1 MREVE
6 IKNYTKLNELAEK
19 GGIVI
24 FGCGVDKDIPTCEIR
39 QAFAVESKIYN
50 RSFESVSVNGALS
63 IYKETVAALSPETVL
78 LHIGETDIEFF
89 AENSAEFDNKYREL
103 IGYIKSQNKKCRIAI
118 VSLRNYD
125 HDPQIEVIN
134 KHLKYIADSEQ
145 CEYGDISAK
154 MVWNPKAS
162 MEAASFVYSIGFVH
176 PLKNKRP
183 LYDLVKML
191 FCYNA

>member
-1 MREVE
+1 MREAE
-6 IKNYTKLNELAEK
+6 IKNYVKLNDLAEK

-39 QAFAVESKIYN
+39 QAFAVESKVYN
-50 RSFESVSVNGALS
+50 RSFESISVKDALS
-63 IYKETVAALSPETVL
+63 VYKETVAALSPETVL
-78 LHIGETDIEFF
+78 LHIGETDMDFF
-89 AENSAEFDNKYREL
+89 AESPVEFDNKYREL

-118 VSLRNYD
+118 VSLKNDDY
-125 HDPQIEVIN
+125 DPQIEVIN

-162 MEAASFVYSIGFVH
+162 MEVASFVYSIGFVH

>member
-1 MREVE
+1 MREAE

-103 IGYIKSQNKKCRIAI
+103 IGYIKSQNKNCRIVI
-118 VSLRNYD
+118 ISLRNYD
-125 HDPQIEVIN
+125 YDSQIEEIN

>member
-1 MREVE
+1 MREAE

-50 RSFESVSVNGALS
+50 RSFESVSVNDALS

-103 IGYIKSQNKKCRIAI
+103 IGYIKSQNQKCRIAI
-118 VSLRNYD
+118 VSLKNDDY
-125 HDPQIEVIN
+125 DPQIEVIN

-162 MEAASFVYSIGFVH
+162 MEVASFVYSIGFVH

>member
-1 MREVE
+1 M
-6 IKNYTKLNELAEK
+6 
-19 GGIVI
+19 I

-50 RSFESVSVNGALS
+50 RSFESVSVKGALS

-78 LHIGETDIEFF
+78 LHIGETDMDFF

-118 VSLRNYD
+118 ISLRKYD
-125 HDPQIEVIN
+125 YDSQIEEIN

-162 MEAASFVYSIGFVH
+162 MGVASFVYSIGFVH
-176 PLKNKRP
+176 PLKNKCP

>member
-1 MREVE
+1 MREAE
-6 IKNYTKLNELAEK
+6 IKNYVKLNDLAEE

-24 FGCGVDKDIPTCEIR
+24 FGSGADKNIPTGELR
-39 QAFAVESKIYN
+39 QAFAVESKVYN
-50 RSFESVSVNGALS
+50 RSFESISVKDALRV
-63 IYKETVAALSPETVL
+63 YKETEAALSPETVL
-78 LHIGETDIEFF
+78 LHIGETDMDFF
-89 AENSAEFDNKYREL
+89 AESPVEFDNKYREL
-103 IGYIKSQNKKCRIAI
+103 IGYIKTQNKKCLIAI
-118 VSLRNYD
+118 VSLKNDDY
-125 HDPQIEVIN
+125 DPQIEVIN

-154 MVWNPKAS
+154 MVWNPKTS
-162 MEAASFVYSIGFVH
+162 MDAASFVYSIGFVH

>member
-1 MREVE
+1 MREAE
-6 IKNYTKLNELAEK
+6 IKNYAKLNELAEQ

-24 FGCGVDKDIPTCEIR
+24 FGCNEDKDIPTGEIR
-39 QAFAVESKIYN
+39 QAFAVESKVYN
-50 RSFESVSVNGALS
+50 RSFESISVKDALS
-63 IYKETVAALSPETVL
+63 VYKETVAALSPETVL
-78 LHIGETDIEFF
+78 LHIGETDMDFF
-89 AENSAEFDNKYREL
+89 AESPVEFDNKYREL

-118 VSLRNYD
+118 VSLRNHD
-125 HDPQIEVIN
+125 SDPQIEVIN

-162 MEAASFVYSIGFVH
+162 MEVASFVYSIGFVH

>member
-1 MREVE
+1 MRESE
-6 IKNYTKLNELAEK
+6 IKNYTKLNELAEQ

-50 RSFESVSVNGALS
+50 RSFERVSVKGALS

-118 VSLRNYD
+118 ISLRNYD
-125 HDPQIEVIN
+125 NDSQIEEIN

-162 MEAASFVYSIGFVH
+162 MEVASFVYSIGFVH

-183 LYDLVKML
+183 LHDLVKIL
-191 FCYNA
+191 FCYDL

>member
-1 MREVE
+1 MREAE
-6 IKNYTKLNELAEK
+6 IKNYVKLNDLAEQ

-50 RSFESVSVNGALS
+50 RSFESVSVKGALS

-78 LHIGETDIEFF
+78 LHIGETDMDFF
-89 AENSAEFDNKYREL
+89 AESPVEFDNKYREL

-125 HDPQIEVIN
+125 YDPQIEVIN

-145 CEYGDISAK
+145 CEYGDISARK
-154 MVWNPKAS
+154 VWNPKAS
-162 MEAASFVYSIGFVH
+162 MDAASFVYSIGFVR

>member
-1 MREVE
+1 MRETE
-6 IKNYTKLNELAEK
+6 IKNYIKLNQLAEQ

-24 FGCGVDKDIPTCEIR
+24 FGSNEDKDIPTCEIR

-50 RSFESVSVNGALS
+50 RSFANFSITEAVSVYEKVVVPLA
-63 IYKETVAALSPETVL
+63 PETL
-78 LHIGETDIEFF
+78 LIHIGEADLAFF
-89 AENSAEFDNKYREL
+89 TETPNKFDNKYREL
-103 IGYIKSQNKKCRIAI
+103 ISYIKSQNKKCRIAI

-125 HDPQIEVIN
+125 SDPQIEEIN

-145 CEYGDISAK
+145 CEYGDIATK
-154 MVWNPKAS
+154 KVWNPKAT
-162 MEAASFVYSIGFVH
+162 MDAAAFVYSIGFVR

-183 LYDLVKML
+183 LYDLVKIL

>member
-1 MREVE
+1 MREAE

-89 AENSAEFDNKYREL
+89 AESPVEFDNKYREL

-125 HDPQIEVIN
+125 YDPQIEEIN

-162 MEAASFVYSIGFVH
+162 MEVASFVYSIGFVH
-176 PLKNKRP
+176 PLNNKRP

-191 FCYNA
+191 FCYNP